1 MLDNPCTR
9 TCTFAAMH
17 NDCSSTKLNRDPA
30 AVGLLVDVVVISLE
44 RPVQA
49 A

>member
-17 NDCSSTKLNRDPA
+17 NDLSSTNLNSGLSV
-30 AVGLLVDVVVISLE
+30 VGVLVVVVVPPE
-44 RPVQA
+44 RQVQA